1 MKGIGPADAKAT
13 AGPTSASGP
22 YTLPAGVRAC
32 PSGASTV
39 NPANIHTRSHTRDT
53 NMTELR
59 RKQANPG
66 GLSMRGLDVKDLN
79 VKDLNVKDQTARS
92 RSRIGRNSGTRALQ
106 RVLGVLAVTGVC
118 LASAPPASATPATP
132 AASRLTDTGA
142 PGSDGSPDFG
152 LADSTECVFGGDVI
166 KSTPWSLQRILLDQ
180 LWEQATGKGVKV
192 AVIDTGVDASN
203 GQLSGAVAGGKTF
216 VDGAANKD
224 VEGHGTRVA
233 GIIAARPL
241 KGTGF
246 VGIAPEATILS
257 YRYTG
262 GQEKQGNSRTMSQAI
277 SAAVAA
283 GAKIIN
289 ISSDTANK
297 EDNDELRGAVKA
309 AVNSGA
315 LIIAAAGNDGADGRS
330 ANTYPASYD
339 GVLAVAA
346 SDRNDERAFFSQ
358 SGDFVDVAAPGVGM
372 VSTVPT
378 DGQCTADGTS
388 FAAPYVAGVAALLKE
403 KHKDWTAA
411 QIATRI
417 EETAQRPGRGPNR
430 YIGWGVVDPVA
441 ALSDGSTPAES
452 PKPDPPVKAGSG
464 GVVPMAVTMGETEA
478 ERERRVA
485 IYVLGT
491 GLALALVVAGSGVA
505 VRDWR
510 GRRAAASGRPGPS
523 GRSGRSGR
531 SG

>member
-1 MKGIGPADAKAT
+1 MKG
-13 AGPTSASGP
+13 
-22 YTLPAGVRAC
+22 R
-32 PSGASTV
+32 
-39 NPANIHTRSHTRDT
+39 
-53 NMTELR
+53 
-59 RKQANPG
+59 
-66 GLSMRGLDVKDLN
+66 
-79 VKDLNVKDQTARS
+79 TARS
-92 RSRIGRNSGTRALQ
+92 RSRTGRTGRNSGTRALQ
-106 RVLGVLAVTGVC
+106 RVFGVLAATGIC
-118 LASAPPASATPATP
+118 LASTSAAPPALADTAVPT
-132 AASRLTDTGA
+132 RLADSDA
-142 PGSDGSPDFG
+142 PGSGGSGSGGSGSGSDRPDFG
-152 LADSTECVFGGDVI
+152 LLASTECVFGGDVI

-180 LWEQATGKGVKV
+180 LWGQATGKGVTV
-192 AVIDTGVDASN
+192 AVIDTGVDKSN
-203 GQLSGAVAGGKTF
+203 KQLTSAVAGGKSY
-216 VDGAANKD
+216 VDGSETKD
-224 VEGHGTRVA
+224 IEGHGTRVA

-241 KGTGF
+241 SGTGF
-246 VGIAPEATILS
+246 VGIAPKAKILS

-262 GQEKQGNSRTMSQAI
+262 GDQKQGNSHTMSQAI

-283 GAKIIN
+283 GARIIN

-297 EDNDELRGAVKA
+297 EDNDELRGAVAA
-309 AVNSGA
+309 AVAKGA
-315 LIIAAAGNDGADGRS
+315 LIVAAAGNDGADGKS
-330 ANTYPASYD
+330 ARTYPAAYD

-378 DGQCTADGTS
+378 GGQCTADGTS

-403 KHKDWTAA
+403 KHPNWEAS

-441 ALSDGSTPAES
+441 ALSDDSEPGTS
-452 PKPDPPVKAGSG
+452 PKPDPPVVAGSG
-464 GVVPMAVTMGETEA
+464 GVVPMAVTMGESEA

-510 GRRAAASGRPGPS
+510 SRRDRESGGAVRARRAAG
-523 GRSGRSGR
+523 
-531 SG
+531 